1 MNTVGEDYISLANVW
16 FVTMTRRDLVDD
28 ILSSSDD
35 PEGPLTD
42 EAEDVTSAAS
52 TDIPAESADDELLDA
67 LGDTVSRDVLL
78 ACKRA
83 PMTAEELAAD
93 CDVSESTIYRRLE
106 TLSSL
111 GLIER
116 NQRVGSPSKTCY
128 ETVVDGLSIH
138 LGEELR
144 VEAGASN
151 YVVDSM
157 RTLLTAIDVQQLSY
171 DREENSVDVRFELAP
186 HLLDALVELYIRD
199 TATRD
204 Q

>member
-1 MNTVGEDYISLANVW
+1 
-16 FVTMTRRDLVDD
+16 MTRRDLVDD
-28 ILSSSDD
+28 VLSSSDD
-35 PEGPLTD
+35 PDGPLTD
-42 EAEDVTSAAS
+42 EAADATSVEGTDV
-52 TDIPAESADDELLDA
+52 PAESADDELLDA

-78 ACKRA
+78 ACKQS

-111 GLIER
+111 GLVER
-116 NQRVGSPSKTCY
+116 SQRMGSPSKTCY
-128 ETVVDGLSIH
+128 ETVVDGLSIY
-138 LGEELR
+138 LGEDLR

-157 RTLLTAIDVQQLSY
+157 RTLLAAIDVQQLSY

-199 TATRD
+199 TATRE

>member
-1 MNTVGEDYISLANVW
+1 MKTVGEDYISFGNVW
-16 FVTMTRRDLVDD
+16 CVTMTRRDLVDD

-42 EAEDVTSAAS
+42 EAEEVTSAAR

-78 ACKRA
+78 ACKRSS
-83 PMTAEELAAD
+83 MTAEELAAD
-93 CDVSESTIYRRLE
+93 CGVSESTIYRRLE

-111 GLIER
+111 GLVER
-116 NQRVGSPSKTCY
+116 SQRVGSPSKTCY

-157 RTLLTAIDVQQLSY
+157 RTLLTAIDVEQLSY

-199 TATRD
+199 TTTRD

>member
-1 MNTVGEDYISLANVW
+1 
-16 FVTMTRRDLVDD
+16 MTRRDLVDD

>member
-1 MNTVGEDYISLANVW
+1 
-16 FVTMTRRDLVDD
+16 MTRRDLVDD
-28 ILSSSDD
+28 VLSSSDD
-35 PEGPLTD
+35 PGGPLTD
-42 EAEDVTSAAS
+42 EAEDVAPAAS
-52 TDIPAESADDELLDA
+52 SDVPPDSTDEEFLDA
-67 LGDTVSRDVLL
+67 LGDSVSREVLL
-78 ACKRA
+78 ACKHA
-83 PMTAEELAAD
+83 PMTAEELAEK

-111 GLIER
+111 GLVKR
-116 NQRVGSPSKTCY
+116 SQRVDSPNKTCY

-138 LGEELR
+138 LGDDLR

-157 RTLLTAIDVQQLSY
+157 RTLLAAIDVQHLSY
-171 DREENSVDVRFELAP
+171 EREENSVDVRFELAP

-199 TATRD
+199 TNSRD